1 MPEPGMPSIVTTKG
15 LPVLIHVVR
24 ALVADHS
31 SHGQRIADQQKAC
44 MATAREGQHGA

>member
-1 MPEPGMPSIVTTKG
+1 MPFIVTTKG

-31 SHGQRIADQQKAC
+31 NHGQRIADQRKAC
-44 MATAREGQHGA
+44 TATARESQHGA